1 MLWFYQSNQP
11 ALVKKPMASKKKSG
25 EIRIRKI
32 PNRKIVR
39 ILLPGIDNKPSKI
52 THNVTAYFK
61 MGEEIIDATR
71 HKVTIIEKPSS
82 Q

>member
-1 MLWFYQSNQP
+1 MVFSVKLTRSC
-11 ALVKKPMASKKKSG
+11 KKPMESKKQS
-25 EIRIRKI
+25 EQIRIRKI

-39 ILLPGIDNKPSKI
+39 ILPPGIDNKPSKI

-61 MGEEIIDATR
+61 MNGKIIDATR
-71 HKVTIIEKPSS
+71 HKVTIIEKPSF